1 MVEHAKNHIFS
12 KRSDLWF
19 PEAESGENRDWRKVV
34 KVYKLLVIR
43 EISTRDVMHHMMTIV
58 NFAV

>member
-19 PEAESGENRDWRKVV
+19 PEAESGENRLEEGGQSVQTSS
-34 KVYKLLVIR
+34 YKR
-43 EISTRDVMHHMMTIV
+43 
-58 NFAV
+58 NKY